1 MGGEKWDQ
9 KALLSRAAAG
19 DEDAVN
25 ELVQKNLG
33 LVHSVVKKF
42 SNSPYE
48 AEDLFQIG
56 CMGLFKS
63 NS

>member
-25 ELVQKNLG
+25 ELVQKKPRACTQRG
-33 LVHSVVKKF
+33 KKV
-42 SNSPYE
+42 
-48 AEDLFQIG
+48 
-56 CMGLFKS
+56 FK
-63 NS
+63 

>member
-48 AEDLFQIG
+48 AEDPIPNRLYG
-56 CMGLFKS
+56 AFKS

>member
-42 SNSPYE
+42 SNESSDTS
-48 AEDLFQIG
+48 ADN
-56 CMGLFKS
+56 KV
-63 NS
+63 